1 MNVFKRIDRKS
12 LQLIT
17 LSVVMFAIMVALR
30 GELFFRP
37 INLSNMMMQLVEP
50 GFFALCIGV
59 AYLSRGIDLS
69 CVAIANLVSIV
80 NGMMVHTFLLPDG
93 SNQTFLLVMVVVNA
107 VLIGLACGLINGFFV
122 AKLGIFPILVT
133 LGTQNVFMG
142 IGMIM
147 TEGRAIMGFPE
158 PLVNLGR
165 TQYFGIPML
174 TILFLVV
181 FLALCIIVHKTPYGL
196 KLQWMG
202 SNKKAAWYS
211 GIDNVRVTIT
221 TFMLSG
227 LIAGIAGIIIMA
239 RTNSAMANY
248 GLPFVFQALLIC
260 VLAGISP
267 LGGRGKIYNILFS
280 LIAIQILSTGFN
292 LLRVSPLIRDS
303 LFGFL
308 LVLAL
313 GLDLFGEKLRN
324 RRLIKRSET
333 AEATATP
340 AGEEPD

>member
-1 MNVFKRIDRKS
+1 MDALKNIDRKS
-12 LQLIT
+12 LQLIS
-17 LSVVMFAIMVALR
+17 LCGVMFVIMVLLR
-30 GELFFRP
+30 GELFLRP
-37 INLSNMMMQLVEP
+37 INMTNMMNQLVEP

-80 NGMMVHTFLLPDG
+80 NALMLHRYLLPDG
-93 SNQTFLLVMVVVNA
+93 SNQAFLLIMVVVNA
-107 VLIGLACGLINGFFV
+107 VVIGLVCGLINGIFIS
-122 AKLGIFPILVT
+122 KLGIFPILVT

-142 IGMIM
+142 IGMIL
-147 TEGRAIMGFPE
+147 TGGRAVMGFPD
-158 PLVNLGR
+158 PLVNIGR
-165 TQYFGIPML
+165 TQFGGVPLL
-174 TILFLVV
+174 TIIFLAV
-181 FLALCIIVHKTPYGL
+181 FLILCIIVHKTPYGL

-202 SNKKAAWYS
+202 SNKTASWYT
-211 GIDNVRVTIT
+211 GIDNAKVTII

-227 LIAGIAGIIIMA
+227 LIAGIAGIVIMA

-267 LGGRGKIYNILFS
+267 LGGRGKIYNIIFS

-308 LVLAL
+308 LVIAL
-313 GLDLFGEKLRN
+313 LLDLIAEKLKN
-324 RRLIKRSET
+324 KKLLKRAAETSE
-333 AEATATP
+333 AATTSS
-340 AGEEPD
+340 G